1 MPADSSK
8 YRVLVIEDNP
18 GDYVL
23 VEDFLYEQ
31 IEAPTITHA
40 ESFEKASSILTK
52 DGQRFDVVLL
62 DLSLSDRTGE
72 GLIHDIVG
80 LCPDIPVIVLTGYAD
95 FAFGVKSLSMG
106 IADYI
111 LKEELTALILYK
123 SIVYSSERRRISSAL
138 LESEHKY
145 SELFHLSPLPM
156 WVCDCGT
163 LKFIDV
169 NNAAIRHYG
178 FSLHEFLDMSIVDIQ
193 QIGSMPEAMPSDP
206 GFPERYM
213 QGIVDH
219 RKKNGEM
226 IRVDL
231 RSNALQYKGT
241 SSRIILAND
250 VTERLNYINA
260 IEAQNRKLKEIAW
273 MQSHVIRAPLSRIMG
288 LISII
293 RDSKGSTEERDE
305 MLGYLMTSAHEL
317 DKVIRNITELT

>member
-1 MPADSSK
+1 MPVDSK
-8 YRVLVIEDNP
+8 TYRILVIEDNA
-18 GDYVL
+18 GDYIL

-31 IEAPTITHA
+31 IEAPTIVHA
-40 ESFEKASSILTK
+40 ESFGKASDILTN
-52 DGQRFDVVLL
+52 DDHRFDVVLL

-72 GLIHDIVG
+72 SLIHDIVR

-138 LESEHKY
+138 LESENKY
-145 SELFHLSPLPM
+145 GELFHLSPLPM
-156 WVCDCGT
+156 WVCDCET
-163 LKFIDV
+163 LKFLDV
-169 NNAAIRHYG
+169 NNAAIGHYG
-178 FSLHEFLDMSIVDIQ
+178 FSLHEFLEMSIMDIQ
-193 QIGSMPEAMPSDP
+193 QIGSMSDAIPYGP

-219 RKKNGEM
+219 RKKNGEV

-231 RSNALQYKGT
+231 QSNTLQYKGKT
-241 SSRIILAND
+241 SRIILAND

-260 IEAQNRKLKEIAW
+260 IEAQNSKLKEIAW

-288 LISII
+288 LIAII
-293 RDSKGSTEERDE
+293 RDSEGSTEERDE
-305 MLGYLMTSAHEL
+305 MLGYLMVSAHEL
-317 DKVIRNITELT
+317 DRVIRNITELT

>member
-1 MPADSSK
+1 MPVDSNK
-8 YRVLVIEDNP
+8 YRILVIEDNP
-18 GDYVL
+18 GDYIL

-31 IEAPTITHA
+31 IEAPAIVHA
-40 ESFEKASSILTK
+40 ESFEKASDILTS
-52 DGQRFDVVLL
+52 GGHQFDVVLL

-72 GLIHDIVG
+72 SLIHDIVR
-80 LCPDIPVIVLTGYAD
+80 LCPGIPVIVLTGYAD
-95 FAFGVKSLSMG
+95 FAFGVRSLSMG

-123 SIVYSSERRRISSAL
+123 SIVYSSERRRVSSAL
-138 LESEHKY
+138 LESERKY

-156 WVCDCGT
+156 WVCDCET
-163 LKFIDV
+163 LKFLDV

-178 FSLHEFLDMSIVDIQ
+178 FSLHEFLDMSITDIQ
-193 QIGSMPEAMPSDP
+193 QIGSIPEAMHHRL

-213 QGIVDH
+213 HGIVDH
-219 RKKNGEM
+219 RKKNGEV

-231 RSNALQYKGT
+231 QSNALQYKGR

-260 IEAQNRKLKEIAW
+260 IEAQNSKLKEIAW

-288 LISII
+288 LIAII
-293 RDSKGSTEERDE
+293 RDSAGSVEERDE
-305 MLGYLMTSAHEL
+305 MLDYLMVSAHEL
-317 DKVIRNITELT
+317 DRVIRNITELT

>member
-1 MPADSSK
+1 MPADRSK
-8 YRVLVIEDNP
+8 YRILVIEDNP
-18 GDYVL
+18 GDYTL

-40 ESFEKASSILTK
+40 ESFGKASDILTK
-52 DGQRFDVVLL
+52 DGHRFDVVLL

-95 FAFGVKSLSMG
+95 FTFGVKSLSMG

-156 WVCDCGT
+156 WVCDCET

-169 NNAAIRHYG
+169 NNAAIGHYG
-178 FSLHEFLDMSIVDIQ
+178 FGLHEFLSMSITDIQ
-193 QIGSMPEAMPSDP
+193 QIGGMPDGVPFGL
-206 GFPERYM
+206 GFPERHM

-219 RKKNGEM
+219 RKKNGET
-226 IRVDL
+226 IRMDL
-231 RSNALQYKGT
+231 QSNALQYKGRP
-241 SSRIILAND
+241 SRIILAND

-260 IEAQNRKLKEIAW
+260 IEEQNRKLKEIAW
-273 MQSHVIRAPLSRIMG
+273 MQSHVVRAPLSRIMG

-293 RDSKGSTEERDE
+293 RDSEGSAEERDE
-305 MLGYLMTSAHEL
+305 MLGYLMSSAHEL
-317 DKVIRNITELT
+317 DRVIRNITDLT